1 MKTRN
6 KLLLSASAMLVLS
19 AGAMV
24 TGTVAWFTATRQVDV
39 NFSNVKVMTTQA
51 DMAVELVSATYT
63 ATPSQGVL
71 DISGVDST
79 ATDISGDGV
88 NFYKPVWGIDEGVT
102 ALEID
107 EVTDLTTYV
116 GYYVEFQL
124 EITRT
129 NPTAEN
135 GFMVYLGSGSAIEP
149 LVDLDA
155 EDEAAVAAARVAILD
170 DAKTA
175 RTVLWTPDDDDASY
189 QYLDAAVG
197 ETAYGVD
204 DFDLLSYPAESS
216 TVDSFLVGDFINHTA
231 INGTNNGHINGNSP
245 VIADLSTAETET
257 ITVRIWIE
265 GVDEDALNIAKEGQ
279 FTITLELYSMGFSI

>member
-1 MKTRN
+1 MKTTN

-24 TGTVAWFTATRQVDV
+24 TGTVAWFTATRQIDV

-51 DMAVELVSATYT
+51 DLAVELVGTTYT

-107 EVTDLTTYV
+107 EVTDLATYE

-124 EITRT
+124 EISRT

-135 GFMVYLGSGSAIEP
+135 GFLVYLGDGSSIEP
-149 LVDLDA
+149 LVALDA
-155 EDEAAVAAARVAILD
+155 EDEAAVASARVAILNE
-170 DAKTA
+170 AKTS
-175 RTVLWTPDDDDASY
+175 RKVLWTPDDDDLAY

-197 ETAYGVD
+197 ESAYGVD
-204 DFDLLSYPAESS
+204 DFDLITYPAAA
-216 TVDSFLVGDFINHTA
+216 DFLVGDFENHTA
-231 INGTNNGHINGNSP
+231 INVGNDGHEGGNSP
-245 VIADLSTAETET
+245 VIADLSDPNESEI

-265 GVDEDALNIAKEGQ
+265 GTDEDTINDAKDGQ
-279 FTITLELYSMGFSI
+279 FTITLDLYSMGFSI